1 MPPTASPGGHSL
13 SWGLAE
19 QAVLSFVFLGG
30 WAGRKI
36 PLLGSLRR
44 GSRGMAGLPGEID
57 QSGQKPPEC
66 PTPSCMVLAV
76 RMEEVPLER
85 DTDGLPLPLLG
96 PSLAGVL
103 ALCASRMAVAE
114 VDSGATDP
122 GSAGRGFPGTG
133 WLRAAPPPP
142 RHYAPA
148 VRGLGQQLQRVQSQA
163 ASSPGARRGHIWF
176 PLLPRA
182 HNKTHGP
189 LGTTCRLF
197 LAPSPFFS
205 PLASP

>member
-13 SWGLAE
+13 SWGSAE

-30 WAGRKI
+30 RAGRKI

-44 GSRGMAGLPGEID
+44 GSRGMVGLPGEID

-66 PTPSCMVLAV
+66 PMPCCMVLAV

-103 ALCASRMAVAE
+103 ALCASWMAVAE
-114 VDSGATDP
+114 VDSGAADP

-133 WLRAAPPPP
+133 WLRAARPSPPPP
-142 RHYAPA
+142 AP
-148 VRGLGQQLQRVQSQA
+148 GLPLRPPGTMHPRSA
-163 ASSPGARRGHIWF
+163 AWASSCSGSRAR
-176 PLLPRA
+176 PRA
-182 HNKTHGP
+182 HLEPAAATSGFHCFHEPITKHM
-189 LGTTCRLF
+189 
-197 LAPSPFFS
+197 APSEPHAICF
-205 PLASP
+205 